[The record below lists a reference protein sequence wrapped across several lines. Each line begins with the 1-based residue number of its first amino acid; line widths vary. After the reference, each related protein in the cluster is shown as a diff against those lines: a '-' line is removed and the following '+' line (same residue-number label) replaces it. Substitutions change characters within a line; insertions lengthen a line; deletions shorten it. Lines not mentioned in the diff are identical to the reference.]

1 MTWPRWIPILL
12 CLLSASACL
21 AQDRAA
27 KARAELT
34 ATMRT
39 QHFIVHYDP
48 EDPYLAKL
56 MAGIADKALRRIS
69 RDLGYQM
76 ENSRPFPLYV
86 FPSHLGFIEA
96 GGLEESRFTVGT
108 TSSAGE
114 TIAVDASGVFAPADQ
129 ILAHEVTHAVIFRLL
144 GTQAAVLPLWMNE
157 GIAKYE
163 SQETAE
169 KDDVVSAEAAA
180 QGELMPLSRLE
191 SSFPESRTDLAYAE
205 SASAVRF
212 MIENHGKSSLKVLL
226 KEIAETGSFD
236 KAMLRATGRTNAQ
249 FSDDWMAEIDRQY
262 LILRRTRI
270 AAGVGSAVMAALAV
284 VAFLARRRKMA
295 EAARQ
300 WEEEEERRR
309 LRGYVWQDEEQ
320 EE

>member
-1 MTWPRWIPILL
+1 MTRARWIAILL
-12 CLLSASACL
+12 YLLSGSACL
-21 AQDRAA
+21 AQDQAA
-27 KARAELT
+27 KARAQLT

-39 QHFIVHYDP
+39 QHFTVYYDHQ
-48 EDPYLAKL
+48 DPYLAKL

-69 RDLGYQM
+69 RDLGYRL
-76 ENSRPFPLYV
+76 ESNRPFPLYV
-86 FPSHLGFIEA
+86 FPSHLGFIQS

-108 TSSAGE
+108 TSSVGE

-129 ILAHEVTHAVIFRLL
+129 VLAHEVTHAVIFRLL
-144 GTQAAVLPLWMNE
+144 GPHAHALPLWMNE

-163 SQETAE
+163 SQETGE
-169 KDDVVSAEAAA
+169 RDDVISAEAAA
-180 QGELMPLSRLE
+180 RGELMSLSRLE
-191 SSFPESRTDLAYAE
+191 SSFPESRTDLAYAQ

-212 MIENHGKSSLKVLL
+212 MIENHGKNSLKVLL
-226 KEIAETGSFD
+226 KDIAETGSFD
-236 KAMLRATGRTNAQ
+236 KAMLTATGRTSAQ

-270 AAGVGSAVMAALAV
+270 AAGIGSAVMAALAV
-284 VAFLARRRKMA
+284 VAFLVRRRKMA
-295 EAARQ
+295 ESARQ

-309 LRGYVWQDEEQ
+309 LRGYAWQDEEQ